1 MSLTEACR
9 GACSRASSAVVI
21 RGRHPRPRLLGKARR
36 RVCLSREPALCE
48 ARTAGDCVTDRH
60 TLTGP
65 SDHEPETL
73 NPDRPNV
80 VPVTVVPVEPETLTG
95 PTLAAA
101 SQGVTLTAR
110 LRGLHG

>member
-9 GACSRASSAVVI
+9 GACSQASSAVGI

-48 ARTAGDCVTDRH
+48 ARTAGDRQ

-73 NPDRPNV
+73 NPDRRNV
-80 VPVTVVPVEPETLTG
+80 VPVNVVAVKPETLTG

-101 SQGVTLTAR
+101 SQGVILTAR